1 MQSRNQQISHGGGI
15 MRVVSQPRTLASILG
30 QLMMVIGVCTVVT
43 ASGSFVPAGAAAEE
57 PSNADTKA
65 PHVLIK
71 TKFGEME
78 AVLFPDLAPKHVESF
93 LKLAKSGFYNGT
105 IFHRIIPGFM
115 IQGGDPLTKDPANR
129 SRYGTGGPGYT
140 VPAEFNKVAHEKG
153 ILSAAR
159 TADPNSAGSQF
170 FIMVD
175 KAPHLD
181 GQYTVF
187 GEIVKGVDVAE
198 TIVSQPR
205 DLKDNPM
212 ERIEMTIEVIQ

>member
-1 MQSRNQQISHGGGI
+1 

-115 IQGGDPLTKDPANR
+115 IQGGDPLTKDSANR

-140 VPAEFNKVAHEKG
+140 VPAEFNRVIHEKG

-170 FIMVD
+170 FIMAD

-181 GQYTVF
+181 GQYSVF
-187 GEIVKGVDVAE
+187 GEVVKGLEVID

-205 DLKDNPM
+205 DLKDNPL

>member
-1 MQSRNQQISHGGGI
+1 MKRNGGVMMNAFSGTWVNI
-15 MRVVSQPRTLASILG
+15 FRRGMMILG
-30 QLMMVIGVCTVVT
+30 CMAMLNLLVVGVTW
-43 ASGSFVPAGAAAEE
+43 AEE
-57 PSNADTKA
+57 PPTDKQA
-65 PHVLIK
+65 PHVILK

-78 AVLFPDLAPKHVESF
+78 IVLFQDLAPKQVESF
-93 LKLAKSGFYNGT
+93 LKLAKAGFFNGT

-129 SRYGTGGPGYT
+129 SKYGTGGPGYT
-140 VPAEFNKVAHEKG
+140 LPAEFNKVVHEKG

-170 FIMVD
+170 FLMVD

-187 GEIVKGVDVAE
+187 GEVIKGIEVVDI
-198 TIVSQPR
+198 IVSQPR
-205 DLKDNPM
+205 DLRDNPV
-212 ERIEMTIEVIQ
+212 ERIEMTIEVIE

>member
-1 MQSRNQQISHGGGI
+1 
-15 MRVVSQPRTLASILG
+15 MRVVLQPRTLAGVLRQFMIA
-30 QLMMVIGVCTVVT
+30 IGVFTVVT
-43 ASGSFVPAGAAAEE
+43 VGVSLTATGAAAAE
-57 PSNADTKA
+57 PSNAEAKA

-71 TKFGEME
+71 TKFGEIE
-78 AVLFPDLAPKHVESF
+78 VVLFPDLAPKHVESF
-93 LKLAKSGFYNGT
+93 LKLVNSGFYNGT

-140 VPAEFNKVAHEKG
+140 LPAEFNRVAHEKG

-181 GQYTVF
+181 EQYTVF
-187 GEIVKGVDVAE
+187 GEVVKGIEVVD
-198 TIVSQPR
+198 TIVNQPR
-205 DLKDNPM
+205 DMKDNPL
-212 ERIEMTIEVIQ
+212 ERIEMTMEVIE

>member
-1 MQSRNQQISHGGGI
+1 MI
-15 MRVVSQPRTLASILG
+15 
-30 QLMMVIGVCTVVT
+30 VIGVFTVVT
-43 ASGSFVPAGAAAEE
+43 VGGSLTATRATAAE
-57 PSNADTKA
+57 PSSAEAKA
-65 PHVLIK
+65 PHVLVK
-71 TKFGEME
+71 TKFGDMDI
-78 AVLFPDLAPKHVESF
+78 VLFPDLAPKHVESF

-129 SRYGTGGPGYT
+129 TRFGTGGPGYT
-140 VPAEFNKVAHEKG
+140 LPAEFNKVAHEKG

-187 GEIVKGVDVAE
+187 GEIVKGVEVAD
-198 TIVSQPR
+198 TIVNQPR
-205 DLKDNPM
+205 DLKDNPL

>member
-1 MQSRNQQISHGGGI
+1 MNVFPGR
-15 MRVVSQPRTLASILG
+15 LKKSIRQCVGVLVFIAM
-30 QLMMVIGVCTVVT
+30 LNLLLVPVIL
-43 ASGSFVPAGAAAEE
+43 AEE
-57 PSNADTKA
+57 PTTGEQA
-65 PHVLIK
+65 PHVLLK

-78 AVLFPDLAPKHVESF
+78 IVLFPDLAPKHVESF

-105 IFHRIIPGFM
+105 IFHRILPGFM

-129 SRYGTGGPGYT
+129 NKYGTGGPGYT
-140 VPAEFNKVAHEKG
+140 LPAEFSKVVHEKG
-153 ILSAAR
+153 VLSAAR
-159 TADPNSAGSQF
+159 TQDPNSAGSQF

-187 GEIVKGVDVAE
+187 GEVVKGIEVAE

-205 DLKDNPM
+205 DLRDNPV
-212 ERIEMTIEVIQ
+212 ERIEMTIEVMK

>member
-1 MQSRNQQISHGGGI
+1 
-15 MRVVSQPRTLASILG
+15 MRVVLQPRTIVSVLR
-30 QLMMVIGVCTVVT
+30 QLMVVIGVFTVV
-43 ASGSFVPAGAAAEE
+43 AGSFSLGATRAVAAE
-57 PSNADTKA
+57 PANVDSKS
-65 PHVLIK
+65 PHVLVK

-78 AVLFPDLAPKHVESF
+78 IVLFPDLAPKHVESF

-129 SRYGTGGPGYT
+129 SRYGTGGPGYNL
-140 VPAEFNKVAHEKG
+140 PAEFNKVAHEKG

-170 FIMVD
+170 FIMAD

-187 GEIVKGVDVAE
+187 GEIVKGLEVVD
-198 TIVSQPR
+198 TIVNQPR
-205 DLKDNPM
+205 DMKDNPL
-212 ERIEMTIEVIQ
+212 ERIELTVEVLQ

>member
-1 MQSRNQQISHGGGI
+1 MMNVFSGTGANIFRRGMMIVGCVAMLNLL
-15 MRVVSQPRTLASILG
+15 VV
-30 QLMMVIGVCTVVT
+30 GVTW
-43 ASGSFVPAGAAAEE
+43 AEE
-57 PSNADTKA
+57 SQTDKQA
-65 PHVLIK
+65 PHVILK

-78 AVLFPDLAPKHVESF
+78 IVLFQDLAPKHVESF
-93 LKLAKSGFYNGT
+93 LKLAKSGFFNGT

-115 IQGGDPLTKDPANR
+115 IQGGDPLTKDPANH
-129 SRYGTGGPGYT
+129 SKYGTGGPGYT
-140 VPAEFNKVAHEKG
+140 VPAEFSKVVHEKG

-187 GEIVKGVDVAE
+187 GEVVKGVEIADK
-198 TIVSQPR
+198 IVSQPR
-205 DLKDNPM
+205 DLRDNPT
-212 ERIEMTIEVIQ
+212 ERIEMTIEVMK

>member
-1 MQSRNQQISHGGGI
+1 MNSQGGEI
-15 MRVVSQPRTLASILG
+15 MRVVLQPRTLAGVLR
-30 QLMMVIGVCTVVT
+30 QLVIAIGIFTVVT
-43 ASGSFVPAGAAAEE
+43 GSFSLAVTQAAAAE
-57 PSNADTKA
+57 PSNAQSKA
-65 PHVLIK
+65 PHVLMK
-71 TKFGEME
+71 TKFGEIE
-78 AVLFPDLAPKHVESF
+78 IVLFPDLAPKHVESF
-93 LKLAKSGFYNGT
+93 LKLAKSGFFNGT

-140 VPAEFNKVAHEKG
+140 LPAEFNKVIHEKG

-187 GEIVKGVDVAE
+187 GEIVKGIDVVD

-205 DLKDNPM
+205 DLKDNPL
-212 ERIEMTIEVIQ
+212 ERIEMTVEVMP

>member
-1 MQSRNQQISHGGGI
+1 MISHGGGI
-15 MRVVSQPRTLASILG
+15 MRVVLQPRILVSALR
-30 QLMMVIGVCTVVT
+30 QFMIVIGVFTVVT
-43 ASGSFVPAGAAAEE
+43 GSFSLGVTRAAENE
-57 PSNADTKA
+57 PSNADSKS
-65 PHVLIK
+65 PHVLVK

-78 AVLFPDLAPKHVESF
+78 IVLFPDLAPKHVESF

-115 IQGGDPLTKDPANR
+115 IQGGDPLTKDPSNR
-129 SRYGTGGPGYT
+129 SRYGTGGPDYNL
-140 VPAEFNKVAHEKG
+140 PAEFNRVAHEKG

-170 FIMVD
+170 FIMAD

-187 GEIVKGVDVAE
+187 GEIVKGLEVVD
-198 TIVSQPR
+198 TIVNQPR
-205 DLKDNPM
+205 DMKDNPL
-212 ERIEMTIEVIQ
+212 ERIELTVEVLQ

>member
-1 MQSRNQQISHGGGI
+1 
-15 MRVVSQPRTLASILG
+15 MRVVLQPRTLAGVLH
-30 QLMMVIGVCTVVT
+30 QLMIAIGVLTLVT
-43 ASGSFVPAGAAAEE
+43 GSVSLTATRVAAAEQ
-57 PSNADTKA
+57 SNADSNP

-71 TKFGEME
+71 TKFGDMDV
-78 AVLFPDLAPKHVESF
+78 VLFPDLAPKHVESF
-93 LKLAKSGFYNGT
+93 LKLSKSGFYNGT

-140 VPAEFNKVAHEKG
+140 LPAEFNKVPHEKG

-187 GEIVKGVDVAE
+187 GEIVKGIDVAD

-205 DLKDNPM
+205 DLKDNPL
-212 ERIEMTIEVIQ
+212 ERIEMTIEVIE

>member
-1 MQSRNQQISHGGGI
+1 MMVVLQSLTLSSVLRQLMIAIGI
-15 MRVVSQPRTLASILG
+15 FTVVSI
-30 QLMMVIGVCTVVT
+30 
-43 ASGSFVPAGAAAEE
+43 SGSLAATPAAAAE
-57 PSNADTKA
+57 PSSGEAKA

-71 TKFGEME
+71 TKFGDME
-78 AVLFPDLAPKHVESF
+78 VVLFPELAPKHVESF

-115 IQGGDPLTKDPANR
+115 IQGGDPNTKDPSKVR
-129 SRYGTGGPGYT
+129 SYGQGGPGYT
-140 VPAEFNKVAHEKG
+140 LPAEFNKVPHEKG

-181 GQYTVF
+181 NQYTVF
-187 GEIVKGVDVAE
+187 GEVVKGIEVAD
-198 TIVSQPR
+198 TIVNQPR
-205 DLKDNPM
+205 ITPGDMPK
-212 ERIEMTIEVIQ
+212 ERIEMTIEVIE

>member
-1 MQSRNQQISHGGGI
+1 MNSQGGGI
-15 MRVVSQPRTLASILG
+15 MRVVLQPRTLASVLRQLVIALG
-30 QLMMVIGVCTVVT
+30 VLTIVT
-43 ASGSFVPAGAAAEE
+43 GSFSLPATRVAAAE
-57 PSNADTKA
+57 PSNAESKA
-65 PHVLIK
+65 PHVLMK

-78 AVLFPDLAPKHVESF
+78 IVLFPDLAPKHVESF

-129 SRYGTGGPGYT
+129 SRFGTGGPGYT
-140 VPAEFNKVAHEKG
+140 LPAEFNKVIHEKG

-170 FIMVD
+170 FLMVD

-187 GEIVKGVDVAE
+187 GEIVKGMDVLE

-205 DLKDNPM
+205 DLKDNPL
-212 ERIEMTIEVIQ
+212 ERIEMTVEVMP

>member
-1 MQSRNQQISHGGGI
+1 M
-15 MRVVSQPRTLASILG
+15 V
-30 QLMMVIGVCTVVT
+30 VIGVFSVV
-43 ASGSFVPAGAAAEE
+43 AGSFSLGATRAAAAE
-57 PSNADTKA
+57 PANADSKS
-65 PHVLIK
+65 PHVLVK

-78 AVLFPDLAPKHVESF
+78 IVLFPDLAPKHVESF

-129 SRYGTGGPGYT
+129 SRYGTGGPGYNL
-140 VPAEFNKVAHEKG
+140 PAEFNKVAHEKG

-187 GEIVKGVDVAE
+187 GEIVKGLEVAD
-198 TIVSQPR
+198 TIVNQPR
-205 DLKDNPM
+205 DMKDNPL
-212 ERIEMTIEVIQ
+212 ERIELTVEVLQ